1 MTKKLSGLF
10 QYVFFLGLGIFL
22 LWLTLRKSDWNAILQ
37 DLSDA
42 EYIYLLPATLMLLVS
57 HFIRGLRWKILM
69 EPLGYKPSTINTF
82 LAVMIGYWA
91 NLAVPRLG
99 EILKCT
105 ILARYEKV
113 PADKLV
119 GTIVA
124 ERAFDVVSLLVIF
137 FITIFIQYDIIGDFT
152 ARTLGSFFSSGA
164 GGLSMVKV
172 GIAIGVVILLV
183 AVTVFILKKY
193 REHKLIIKIRTI
205 MKGIWQGLISVR
217 YIRNKGLFFLYTA
230 LIWALYLLSTY
241 MGFFAMRDMSQYGI
255 KAAFS
260 ALSFGSLG
268 MIIPSP
274 GGIGSFQYAVQ
285 QVMVLYGITPE
296 KGLSLGMLIWIAQ
309 TGIIII
315 FGTICFLLLPIIN
328 KHKNEKSGHPSSQNN
343 ELGRS
348 N

>member
-172 GIAIGVVILLV
+172 GIAIGVIILLI
-183 AVTVFILKKY
+183 AITVFILKKY
-193 REHKLIIKIRTI
+193 REHKLISKIRTV

-328 KHKNEKSGHPSSQNN
+328 KHKNEKSGHHSSQNN

>member
-69 EPLGYKPSTINTF
+69 EPLGYKPTTINTF

-152 ARTLGSFFSSGA
+152 ARTLGSFFQSGA

-172 GIAIGVVILLV
+172 GIAIGIVILLI
-183 AVTVFILKKY
+183 AITVYILKKY
-193 REHKLIIKIRTI
+193 REHKLISKIRTI
-205 MKGIWQGLISVR
+205 LKGIWQGLISVR

-328 KHKNEKSGHPSSQNN
+328 KHKNEKSRHTSGQNN

>member
-1 MTKKLSGLF
+1 
-10 QYVFFLGLGIFL
+10 
-22 LWLTLRKSDWNAILQ
+22 
-37 DLSDA
+37 
-42 EYIYLLPATLMLLVS
+42 
-57 HFIRGLRWKILM
+57 
-69 EPLGYKPSTINTF
+69 
-82 LAVMIGYWA
+82 
-91 NLAVPRLG
+91 
-99 EILKCT
+99 
-105 ILARYEKV
+105 
-113 PADKLV
+113 
-119 GTIVA
+119 
-124 ERAFDVVSLLVIF
+124 
-137 FITIFIQYDIIGDFT
+137 
-152 ARTLGSFFSSGA
+152 
-164 GGLSMVKV
+164 
-172 GIAIGVVILLV
+172 
-183 AVTVFILKKY
+183 
-193 REHKLIIKIRTI
+193 

>member
-69 EPLGYKPSTINTF
+69 EPLGYKPTTINTF

-137 FITIFIQYDIIGDFT
+137 LITIFIQYDIIGDFT
-152 ARTLGSFFSSGA
+152 ARTLGSFFQSGA

-172 GIAIGVVILLV
+172 GIAIGVVILLI
-183 AVTVFILKKY
+183 AITVFILKKY

-205 MKGIWQGLISVR
+205 LKGIWQGLISVR

-328 KHKNEKSGHPSSQNN
+328 KHKNEKSRHTSSQNN